1 MKKFQLMKKTKYI
14 YPNETQE
21 SINCDITNISKDN
34 YQPDH
39 NDKGYKTNNLNINQ
53 KGNHNEEIL
62 HKEISHGEISHKEI
76 SHNDEI
82 SPIDKIYHND
92 EISYHDGVNMN
103 TCEQNNNIKLRE
115 KQKEQIEK
123 YDQTIKY
130 IIDKK

>member
-1 MKKFQLMKKTKYI
+1 MFWI
-14 YPNETQE
+14 
-21 SINCDITNISKDN
+21 
-34 YQPDH
+34 DH

-123 YDQTIKY
+123 YDRSILF
-130 IIDKK
+130 KK